1 MLQREGTKNF
11 PQESGIE
18 RGASC
23 DTQDSLSSI
32 PTGNGGSK
40 MIYGPG
46 DISASESEIE
56 NALFVLD
63 RAASIPG
70 HVVQGLRQIFFN
82 HTSRSNGKPNDPLYS
97 PQINPNRSADG
108 QANAKRLRM
117 TKQQAIEIYCQR
129 PNPGVDDKLKRGSM
143 SGCKDLAIK
152 YGVTP
157 KTIRDIWYAISIH
170 LHPPALPLAPTA
182 RPHLL
187 SSAPLPSHA
196 TAARAS
202 LRRGRPPR

>member
-1 MLQREGTKNF
+1 
-11 PQESGIE
+11 
-18 RGASC
+18 
-23 DTQDSLSSI
+23 
-32 PTGNGGSK
+32 

-170 LHPPALPLAPTA
+170 LHPPAPTPRPHRPPPPPFFRPSPIPRHRRPRLSSPRPPPALTRRALARQA
-182 RPHLL
+182 RPHVDGGDRQ
-187 SSAPLPSHA
+187 PLP
-196 TAARAS
+196 
-202 LRRGRPPR
+202 RGGAL

>member
-11 PQESGIE
+11 SQESGTE

-23 DTQDSLSSI
+23 DTQESLSSI
-32 PTGNGGSK
+32 PAGNGGAK
-40 MIYGPG
+40 MIHGPG
-46 DISASESEIE
+46 DVSASESEIE

-82 HTSRSNGKPNDPLYS
+82 HISRTNGKSSNDFSSQGNL
-97 PQINPNRSADG
+97 NRSADG

-117 TKQQAIEIYCQR
+117 NKQQAIEIYCQR
-129 PNPGVDDKLKRGSM
+129 PNAGVDDKLKRGSM

-157 KTIRDIWYAISIH
+157 KTIRDIWYAIRNRRSPST
-170 LHPPALPLAPTA
+170 PPPTRAA
-182 RPHLL
+182 RTPPFPPPL
-187 SSAPLPSHA
+187 SSCP
-196 TAARAS
+196 RAS
-202 LRRGRPPR
+202 GRPRRS